1 MQEAVK
7 NIKRSEHSKKNSF
20 LDGIS
25 NIYSQLLTGQEI
37 KSEAD
42 KMVDHIRL
50 AHEEWQYAENF
61 FQNATDPDL
70 IDHAIF
76 RMEAARTKYIYLMR
90 LAREM
95 GIHIKLQ

>member
-7 NIKRSEHSKKNSF
+7 NIKRSEKVKKNNF
-20 LDGIS
+20 LNSIN
-25 NIYSQLLTGQEI
+25 NIYSQLLTGQEV

-42 KMVDHIRL
+42 KMLDNIRL
-50 AHEEWQYAENF
+50 AHDEWGNAENF

-95 GIHIKLQ
+95 GIYIEL